1 MLYTKQNCMVEWSYT
16 SSKKYGDPFNE
27 VELSAVVTDPDGQAR
42 TVPAFW
48 AGGQT
53 WCIRYASPKAGYHH
67 FYTICSDVSNMDLQ
81 GREGEIEVATYEGDN
96 PLLKHGPL
104 RVSPNKR
111 HLEHIDGTP
120 FFWLADTW
128 WMGLC
133 KRLKWP
139 KDFQTLALDRIDKG
153 FSVIQIVAGLYP
165 DMAPFDGRGA
175 NEAGFPWEEKYER
188 VNPAYFD
195 KADRRI
201 DYLVNL
207 GLVPCIVGC
216 WGYFLTF
223 MGIERIKRHWR
234 NLVARYGAYPVV
246 WCLAGEYD
254 MPYYLS
260 ADKERDQNLQ
270 RMGWKEAGA
279 YLREI
284 DPYRNPLTIHPGSFI
299 REVPGFA
306 DILDFDMLQ
315 TGHSDD
321 SIGNTVFRIR
331 QSYQSEPIMPVI
343 DGEVAYEGIGGQCKE
358 QVQRLMFWACVLNG
372 AAGHTYG
379 ANGIWQVNTREKA
392 FGPSP
397 HGMSWG
403 DTPWEE
409 ASKAPGSHQL
419 GLSKKLL
426 ERYQWWL
433 FEPHPEWVE
442 TNVSEENRRRH
453 YYPYA
458 AGIPGEVRIIY
469 LPFFYSLFK
478 IKGLEDGVSYKIFLF
493 NPVNGDEIDYGI
505 IKARNG
511 EWSWPP
517 PREDGISW
525 TSLPIFQDWV
535 LVMESTGLDNGS
547 C

>member
-1 MLYTKQNCMVEWSYT
+1 MMSYAEQNCMVEWFYVSN
-16 SSKKYGDPFNE
+16 KKYKDPFNE
-27 VELSAVVTDPDGQAR
+27 VELSAVVTDPDGQER
-42 TVPAFW
+42 VIPAFW
-48 AGGQT
+48 AGGQK
-53 WCIRYASPKAGYHH
+53 WCIRYSSPKTGRHH
-67 FYTICSDVSNMDLQ
+67 FCTVCSDVSNTDLH
-81 GREGEIEVATYEGDN
+81 GKEGDIEISVYSGDN

-104 RVSPNKR
+104 RVSDGKR
-111 HLEHIDGTP
+111 HLEHIDGMP

-165 DMAPFDGRGA
+165 DMKPFDERGA
-175 NEAGFPWEEKYER
+175 NEAGFPWEEGYER
-188 VNPAYFD
+188 INPAYFD
-195 KADRRI
+195 KADERI
-201 DYLVNL
+201 NYLIDL

-216 WGYFLTF
+216 WGYFLNF
-223 MGIERIKRHWR
+223 MGIEKIKKHWR

-260 ADKERDQNLQ
+260 TDQKRDREAQ
-270 RMGWKEAGA
+270 RLGWKEIGT
-279 YLREI
+279 YLREV
-284 DPYRNPLTIHPGSFI
+284 DPYHNPITVHPGSYT

-306 DILDFDMLQ
+306 DVFDFDMLQ

-321 SIGNTVFRIR
+321 SIGNTVFRIH
-331 QSYQSEPIMPVI
+331 QSYQAEPVMPVI

-379 ANGIWQVNTREKA
+379 ANGIWQVNTKEKP

-409 ASKAPGSHQL
+409 AYKLPGSYQL
-419 GLSKKLL
+419 ALSKKLL
-426 ERYQWWL
+426 ERYKWWL
-433 FEPHPEWVE
+433 FEPHPEWIEV
-442 TNVSEENRRRH
+442 NVSEEKREHN
-453 YYPYA
+453 YYPYI
-458 AGIPGEVRIIY
+458 AGIPQKVRIIY
-469 LPFFYSLFK
+469 LPFFYPVFK
-478 IKGLEDGVSYKIFLF
+478 IKNLEKGVSYKVFLF
-493 NPVNGDEIDYGI
+493 NPISGDEIDCGI
-505 IKARNG
+505 VRPEDG
-511 EWSWPP
+511 EWSLS
-517 PREDGISW
+517 R
-525 TSLPIFQDWV
+525 LPIFQDWV
-535 LVMESTGLDNGS
+535 LVMESIDNA
-547 C
+547 